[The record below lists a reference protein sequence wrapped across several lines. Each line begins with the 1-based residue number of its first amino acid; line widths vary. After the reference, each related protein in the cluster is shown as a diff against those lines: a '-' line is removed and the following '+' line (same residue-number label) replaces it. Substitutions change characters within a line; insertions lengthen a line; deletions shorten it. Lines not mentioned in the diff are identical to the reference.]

1 MILLCVC
8 INQMKANM
16 LRCKSDS
23 PPPSSVLSNW
33 SCENRHRIKS
43 RSEMSCEATPHSAQY
58 VTRARRIIIEPGQL
72 KLLVRAQ
79 PLRCHLHTGPLC
91 GRSKAEIM
99 SSGQKTR
106 ERAPRPP
113 ILPPPR
119 FKWAL
124 YNDGRWFYTLGSS
137 SVSWS
142 GCCGHLEL
150 VPPSGTQ
157 LFHPLW
163 H

>member
-43 RSEMSCEATPHSAQY
+43 RSEMSCEATPHSARY

-79 PLRCHLHTGPLC
+79 PLRCHLHTG
-91 GRSKAEIM
+91 SIV
-99 SSGQKTR
+99 
-106 ERAPRPP
+106 
-113 ILPPPR
+113 
-119 FKWAL
+119 W
-124 YNDGRWFYTLGSS
+124 TLQG
-137 SVSWS
+137 
-142 GCCGHLEL
+142 
-150 VPPSGTQ
+150 
-157 LFHPLW
+157 
-163 H
+163 